1 MARPLARSHT
11 PASAWSD
18 IPALLMLG
26 LGMLLYL
33 ALISYVPSDLPSW
46 VPFSPHAASDAPRQN
61 FIGPVGAI
69 VAGTNFFFFGAA
81 SFLVAALLLGF
92 GGAKL
97 FVPSVRVM
105 RRLGWMVVFVL
116 CGACL
121 AQLQPWSLH
130 WNQDFN
136 VHEAGGL
143 IGQWFIGSPA
153 HFHTHAHVGI
163 LPAMLGRVGAG
174 LMLGIAYLCT
184 LILMTGLHPIDQL
197 ARVIHATRAGVA
209 HWREQRA
216 ANLLA
221 RATTQE
227 RLEMDRVRLV
237 KEQRR
242 LEKELRKQGV
252 APGGG
257 GRREEEDEDDDPMP
271 LPRRGAAAV
280 AVMAPEADEFAH
292 LPPPT
297 ITDNTV
303 PSIAAPQTAK
313 KKPSLAELFAS
324 RKGKKNVGTEA
335 NTDGEE
341 DEDGGDVRFAN
352 YQLPDLDLL
361 DTADLSTRQAA
372 DPTEMLRVQDQII
385 DTLEQFG
392 IKVSKGDITKG
403 PTITRYELYPAKG
416 VRVDKIVSLERDIAR
431 ATRAERINILAPI
444 PGKDTVGIEIA
455 NSKKVKVTLR
465 ELLEGEDWATTDAK
479 IPIALGKD
487 VYGKT
492 IIADLAKMPHCLV
505 AGATGSGKSVC
516 INSIISSILYK
527 FTPEQLR
534 FVMID
539 PKVVEMQIYNQLP
552 HLVVPVVT
560 DPKKVLLALR
570 WVIDEMEKRY
580 KMFAKTGVRNITGF
594 NARPK
599 PKTQAELDAEAEAKG
614 LTVPKRNAAAPE
626 MAGVAAEPGVFKMN
640 SLIDEAE
647 EGDADDEP
655 VYTHARPAPKNIR
668 DHDLIIPDQLPYIV
682 VIVDELADLMQ
693 TAPADVESAIARIT
707 QMARAAGI
715 HMIVATQTP
724 RADVITGVIKANIPS
739 RIAFQVASKLDSR
752 VILDENG
759 ADRLLGQGDMLYLP
773 PGTSRL
779 VRAQGVLVTDD
790 EIGRLV
796 EYAGQQAAPTFESA
810 IADKLSGEDSGGD
823 EEEVTD
829 EDEELVEKCLEIIR
843 QEKKASTSML
853 QRRLRLGYTRAARI
867 VDILENR
874 GVLGPENGAK
884 GREILVDLDSM

>member
-1 MARPLARSHT
+1 MARPIARSHSPAT
-11 PASAWSD
+11 PWND
-18 IPALLMLG
+18 IPALLLLG
-26 LGMLLYL
+26 TGTLLYL

-46 VPFSPHAASDAPRQN
+46 VPFSQYASSDLPRQN

-69 VAGTNFFFFGAA
+69 VAGTHFFFLRRGEFPGGRA
-81 SFLVAALLLGF
+81 VARVGQREAVCPG
-92 GGAKL
+92 
-97 FVPSVRVM
+97 VRVTH
-105 RRLGWMVVFVL
+105 RLGWMILFVL
-116 CGACL
+116 CGAGL
-121 AQLQPWSLH
+121 AQVQPWFLH
-130 WNQDFN
+130 WNADFN
-136 VHEAGGL
+136 AHGPGGL
-143 IGQWFIGSPA
+143 FGQWLVGTPRREGLLRSLVGPA
-153 HFHTHAHVGI
+153 
-163 LPAMLGRVGAG
+163 GAG
-174 LMLGIAYLCT
+174 IVLGLAYLCT

-197 ARVIHATRAGVA
+197 AQAIHASRTGLAA
-209 HWREQRA
+209 WRERTA
-216 ANLLA
+216 ANRLA
-221 RATTQE
+221 RATQQE
-227 RLEMDRVRLV
+227 RLEMDRARLV

-242 LEKELRKQGV
+242 IEKELRKQGV
-252 APGGG
+252 APVDG
-257 GRREEEDEDDDPMP
+257 GRRDDAEDPDDPLPM
-271 LPRRGAAAV
+271 PRRGGAAAASTV
-280 AVMAPEADEFAH
+280 ADADEFAH

-303 PSIAAPQTAK
+303 PNPAAVPVK

-324 RKGKKNVGTEA
+324 RKARKNPEA
-335 NTDGEE
+335 ATDVDGEEE

-361 DTADLSTRQAA
+361 DTADLTGRQAA

-385 DTLEQFG
+385 DTLDQFG

-614 LTVPKRNAAAPE
+614 LTVPKRNAAGPE
-626 MAGVAAEPGVFKMN
+626 LAGVGAEPGVFKMN
-640 SLIDEAE
+640 SLVDAAE
-647 EGDADDEP
+647 EGDIDDEP

-779 VRAQGVLVTDD
+779 VRAQGVLVTDE

-796 EYAGQQAAPTFESA
+796 EYAGQQAAPTFDA
-810 IADKLSGEDSGGD
+810 IADKLSERG
-823 EEEVTD
+823 
-829 EDEELVEKCLEIIR
+829 
-843 QEKKASTSML
+843 
-853 QRRLRLGYTRAARI
+853 RRWRRRRSHR
-867 VDILENR
+867 R
-874 GVLGPENGAK
+874 GRGTG
-884 GREILVDLDSM
+884 

>member
-11 PASAWSD
+11 PASAWND

-26 LGMLLYL
+26 GGTLLYL

-46 VPFSPHAASDAPRQN
+46 MPFSTHASSDLPRQN

-69 VAGTNFFFFGAA
+69 VAGTHFFFFGAA
-81 SFLVAALLLGF
+81 SFLVAALLLGL
-92 GGAKL
+92 GGVKL
-97 FVPSVRVM
+97 FAPGVRVG
-105 RRLGWMVVFVL
+105 RRLGWMTLFVL
-116 CGACL
+116 CGAGL
-121 AQLQPWSLH
+121 AQVQPWFLH
-130 WNQDFN
+130 WNADFN
-136 VHEAGGL
+136 AYGPGGL
-143 IGQWFIGSPA
+143 FGQWLVGTPRREGLLRSLVGPA
-153 HFHTHAHVGI
+153 
-163 LPAMLGRVGAG
+163 GAG
-174 LMLGIAYLCT
+174 IVLALAYVCT

-197 ARVIHATRAGVA
+197 TRAIHASRTGLAT
-209 HWREQRA
+209 WRERTA
-216 ANLLA
+216 ANRLA
-221 RATTQE
+221 RASQQE
-227 RLEMDRVRLV
+227 RLEMDRERLV

-242 LEKELRKQGV
+242 IEKELRRQGV
-252 APGGG
+252 APAG
-257 GRREEEDEDDDPMP
+257 GRRGEEDDADDPLPM
-271 LPRRGAAAV
+271 PRRGASAA
-280 AVMAPEADEFAH
+280 ALAATPEADEFAH

-303 PSIAAPQTAK
+303 PSAPAPQPVK

-324 RKGKKNVGTEA
+324 RKGRKSAETEA
-335 NTDGEE
+335 VEGEDE

-614 LTVPKRNAAAPE
+614 LAVPKRNAAAPE
-626 MAGVAAEPGVFKMN
+626 MAGVTTEPGVFKMN

-779 VRAQGVLVTDD
+779 VRAQGVLVTDE
-790 EIGRLV
+790 EIHRLV

-810 IADKLSGEDSGGD
+810 IADKLSGEGSGGD
-823 EEEVTD
+823 EEDVTD

-884 GREILVDLDSM
+884 GREILVDLDTM